1 MNNVV
6 PLMNKGGNGSVQT
19 AASGVDFV
27 ALPAQPCR
35 QVTIA
40 NNTGAALE
48 VQQGGAGVA
57 LPVFDQTY
65 FTFYGLT
72 DASQLGVRR
81 VDQGVARV
89 TVTYRW
95 EG

>member
-1 MNNVV
+1 
-6 PLMNKGGNGSVQT
+6 MNKGGNGSVQT
-19 AASGVDFV
+19 AALGVDFV

-35 QVTIA
+35 QVTIM

-48 VQQGGAGVA
+48 FRQGGAGVA
-57 LPVFDQTY
+57 VPVFDQTY
-65 FTFYGLT
+65 FPFYGLT
-72 DASQLGVRR
+72 DASQLSVRR
-81 VDQGVARV
+81 VDQGVTQV